1 MPFFHLFRYK
11 NGKNRTKVLL
21 FFELRK
27 YFVTFFQYLYIS
39 RSKMPENKRKTQ
51 QNKSIR
57 LALILTHAIYLR
69 YVRARDKPH
78 DGILASALQFL
89 S

>member
-1 MPFFHLFRYK
+1 ML
-11 NGKNRTKVLL
+11 
-21 FFELRK
+21 
-27 YFVTFFQYLYIS
+27 
-39 RSKMPENKRKTQ
+39 ENKRKMQ

-57 LALILTHAIYLR
+57 LALIRTHAIYLK

-78 DGILASALQFL
+78 DGILASAHQFL

>member
-1 MPFFHLFRYK
+1 MSK
-11 NGKNRTKVLL
+11 NK
-21 FFELRK
+21 
-27 YFVTFFQYLYIS
+27 S
-39 RSKMPENKRKTQ
+39 KTQ

-57 LALILTHAIYLR
+57 LALIRTHAIYLR
-69 YVRARDKPH
+69 YVRARVKPH

>member
-1 MPFFHLFRYK
+1 ML
-11 NGKNRTKVLL
+11 
-21 FFELRK
+21 
-27 YFVTFFQYLYIS
+27 
-39 RSKMPENKRKTQ
+39 ENKRKTQ

-57 LALILTHAIYLR
+57 LALIRTHAIYLK